1 MKDSSILEQQ
11 ALKLSIAGALGMAT
25 LGVVFAALTGSE
37 AVLLDGLFSLIA
49 FAMGIFSLKVAR
61 LVAKPDDENFQLG
74 YANFEPFVNTTK
86 GVIMGFLCL
95 YALYSAITALF
106 HGGRPIS
113 SGYAL
118 LYAAVAAIGCFAIAF
133 KQRRVSKTT
142 HSPLVEVEAKGW
154 LIDGLLSSAVFV
166 AFIILVFVEKTS
178 WSVYAPYADPLIV
191 IVLVAL
197 AAPIPISI
205 IRRSLRELLLGAPD
219 PEFQNKIRAKLKS
232 AIQELPL
239 ENTILRMVKVGRTS
253 HLQVYMV
260 VADSHKN
267 ASIAELDAVREKI
280 IVLVHQ
286 VSPQITIDVT
296 FTLDAKWAQ
305 PFDTALTM

>member
-1 MKDSSILEQQ
+1 M
-11 ALKLSIAGALGMAT
+11 AALGI
-25 LGVVFAALTGSE
+25 LFAALTGSE

-61 LVAKPDDENFQLG
+61 LVAKPDDEKFQLG
-74 YANFEPFVNTTK
+74 YANFEPFVNTSK
-86 GVIMGFLCL
+86 GAIMGFLCL

-106 HGGRPIS
+106 QGGRPIS

-133 KQRRVSKTT
+133 RQQKVSKTT

-166 AFIILVFVEKTS
+166 AFIILVFAEKTS

-197 AAPIPISI
+197 AAPIPIAV
-205 IRRSLRELLLGAPD
+205 IRSSLRELLLGAPD
-219 PEFQNKIRAKLKS
+219 SDFQNEIRAKLKT
-232 AIQELPL
+232 ATRDLPL
-239 ENTILRMVKVGRTS
+239 EGTILRMVKVGRS
-253 HLQVYMV
+253 FYLQVYLV
-260 VADSHKN
+260 VPESHKT
-267 ASIAELDAVREKI
+267 ASVAELDEVRAQI
-280 IVLVHQ
+280 AGQIRQ
-286 VSPQITIDVT
+286 VSPQITIDIT
-296 FTLDAKWAQ
+296 FTMDAKWAQ